1 MSNGSDSVDFE
12 LNLKGNTAS
21 ISDKM
26 AAALARL
33 EAHLKSLRSTSER
46 TDKGLAST
54 RDSLVPAATAAERLR
69 KSYTSLAPASAL
81 LGRSFRALGVHGGAL
96 RRITVDAA
104 KSEIALRRL
113 YRLKGGGLRGA
124 ASVAST
130 MSSRGGLPQ
139 KAGSLAMRGAM
150 GSVGMVGGASL
161 AVGGA
166 AAVGA
171 GLLSHNMASTAIEAE
186 RVRFALDRVTN
197 GDGAKWWEKSSE
209 YAMKFGMNV
218 INVADNLKELKSS
231 GFDDATVET
240 LFSRMGDL
248 RAIGA
253 TEEKIGRAMLA
264 IRQIANAGRLQGD
277 ELNQLGEADINPVM
291 IYQAL
296 EKKLGKSRDQIL
308 KMKEAGKLTSD
319 LVIPAIAEAIGTK
332 TGGGAAGVA
341 GAAAANS
348 TVSGLWGKLTGTWSV
363 VSANALQGDQ
373 LAPLRDSIAT
383 FTSWMTGSG
392 GSAAIGAFAGVMTR
406 MFAAAPIVIDKVIWL
421 LDTGLPA
428 AWEAF
433 SSAFASSGGDGALS
447 QLIQGATRLGGD
459 DGGKMIAFLQS
470 AATAAGNLAGAIT
483 NVLDVVMQLAS
494 SPLAQFGMSVATAP
508 VNALGAISGFLTA
521 SPEEGSIAAAQA
533 GIVGSDV
540 GSSMALGM
548 SQSLYA
554 GAPLVAAAASFLAQS
569 AEDAARATSET
580 HSPSRA
586 WFRYGEDNVAGLEG
600 AYKQGIPTIQSA
612 AVELARSPSS
622 SGSWQSNTSS
632 VGNVTV
638 NVSIDRGQ
646 GEGRSDSEL
655 LELASEIFERKM
667 ARLLS
672 RLAYSGAC

>member
-139 KAGSLAMRGAM
+139 KAGSLAVRGAM

-622 SGSWQSNTSS
+622 SGSGQSNTSS